1 MNMALES
8 LHDLYIEQLRDIY
21 SAENQ
26 LTEALP
32 KMAKA
37 ASNTQLR
44 NSFEAHLKETQ
55 EHVTRLDEIFKTLG
69 VKSSGKKCKGMEGLI
84 KEGVEMI
91 EEEGADTVRDAGLI
105 AAAQRVEHYEIA
117 AYGTV
122 HAYAEALNE
131 DAACLLLMQ
140 TLDEEKATDQKLTQ
154 LAETHLNAEA
164 QGG

>member
-1 MNMALES
+1 MALEN
-8 LHDLYIEQLRDIY
+8 LRDLYIEQLRDIY
-21 SAENQ
+21 SAETQ

-37 ASNTQLR
+37 ASNTELR
-44 NSFEAHLKETQ
+44 KGFEGHLKETQ
-55 EHVTRLDEIFKTLG
+55 EHIKRLEQIFKGLD

-91 EEEGADTVRDAGLI
+91 EEEGADAVKDAGLI
-105 AAAQRVEHYEIA
+105 AAAQRIEHYEIA

-122 HAYAEALNE
+122 HAYAETLGE
-131 DAACLLLMQ
+131 DAAGPLLMQ
-140 TLDEEKATDQKLTQ
+140 TLDEEKATDHKLTQ

-164 QGG
+164 QRS